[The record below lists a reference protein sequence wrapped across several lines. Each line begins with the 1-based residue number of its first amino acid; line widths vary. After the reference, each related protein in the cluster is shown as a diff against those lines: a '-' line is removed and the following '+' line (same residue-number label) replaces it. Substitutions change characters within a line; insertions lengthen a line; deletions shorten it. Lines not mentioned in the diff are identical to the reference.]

1 MFSLTMVIGDAQIE
15 RFTHIGRSLFSS
27 DNSLTLADKLK
38 ALMKPTQ
45 TLGLIQWFHEHK
57 QLPRTMGNSKM
68 KTVGVIGLGYVGL
81 PTAIGFHDAGFEVW
95 GVDVS
100 QRTVDMVMAGKNPTG
115 DPDVDDIVP
124 APGTERWH
132 ITNSTAEAVPHCD
145 VVLVTVPTP
154 ITHDLKPD
162 LSYVEAAGRAVFEA
176 IPKGSNTIVVL
187 ESTVYPGVTAQTW
200 MPIVDELGLVT
211 GEDVE
216 IAYCPERFNPGDPA
230 HGVRQVARV
239 IGCSNPEVGQALVSL
254 YSKLTSEDVRY
265 VGKLEVAEAAK
276 VIENVQRDINIALV
290 NELARIFPAL
300 DVDVEDVLS
309 AAATKWNFHR
319 YTPGVGVGGHC
330 IPVDPY
336 YMIQRA
342 ADVGVPAGLITAARA
357 VNRSMP
363 NHVAQVLVNILW
375 KAGLSAENTKVLLL
389 GWSYKAEVGDP
400 RETPA
405 EPLAEALHEK
415 GIGVGVY
422 DPHLEA
428 EGMPD
433 HVDWVGTLD
442 EAKGYD
448 MAVLVTAHKAC
459 VDLDWRRLLSQMN
472 TPLLYDGRRVLD
484 LPELESMG
492 WGVHAVGRPN

>member
-1 MFSLTMVIGDAQIE
+1 MGYTD
-15 RFTHIGRSLFSS
+15 LFSS
-27 DNSLTLADKLK
+27 NAES
-38 ALMKPTQ
+38 
-45 TLGLIQWFHEHK
+45 
-57 QLPRTMGNSKM
+57 GNL
-68 KTVGVIGLGYVGL
+68 TVGIIGLGYVGL

-95 GVDVS
+95 GVDIS
-100 QRTVDMVMAGKNPTG
+100 QRTVDMVKRGENPTG
-115 DPDVDDIVP
+115 DPDVDDIIP
-124 APGTERWH
+124 EPNSERWN
-132 ITNSTAEAVPHCD
+132 ITTSTSEAVPYCD

-154 ITHDLKPD
+154 ITEDLKPD
-162 LSYVEAAGRAVFEA
+162 LSYVQKAGRAVFESLE
-176 IPKGSNTIVVL
+176 KGSRTIVVL

-200 MPIVDELGLVT
+200 IPEVEELGLKIGV
-211 GEDVE
+211 DVE
-216 IAYCPERFNPGDPA
+216 IAYCPERFNPGDSA

-239 IGCSNPEVGQALVSL
+239 IGCSNPEVGEALVSL
-254 YSKLTSEDVRY
+254 YSKLTTEDVRY

-363 NHVAQVLVNILW
+363 SHVAGVLGDLMWN
-375 KAGLSAENTKVLLL
+375 AGVPAGEAKVLLL

-405 EPLAEALHEK
+405 EPLSETLISK
-415 GIGVGVY
+415 GIKVGAW
-422 DPHLEA
+422 DPHLDA
-428 EGMPD
+428 NDFPD
-433 HVDWVGTLD
+433 EIDVVTDLSQ
-442 EAKGYD
+442 ANGYD
-448 MAVLVTAHKAC
+448 MVVLVTAHKAC
-459 VDLDWRRLLSQMN
+459 LSVDWESLAKQMR
-472 TPLLYDGRRVLD
+472 TPILYDGRRVLD
-484 LPELESMG
+484 LDDLKSKG
-492 WGVHAVGRPN
+492 WNTFAVGRPV

>member
-1 MFSLTMVIGDAQIE
+1 MSKSDA
-15 RFTHIGRSLFSS
+15 S
-27 DNSLTLADKLK
+27 
-38 ALMKPTQ
+38 
-45 TLGLIQWFHEHK
+45 
-57 QLPRTMGNSKM
+57 
-68 KTVGVIGLGYVGL
+68 TVGIIGLGYVGL
-81 PTAIGFHDAGFEVW
+81 PTAIGFHDAGFNVW

-100 QRTVDMVMAGKNPTG
+100 QRSVEMILRGENPTG
-115 DPDVDDIVP
+115 DPDVDDIIP
-124 APGTERWH
+124 EPGVERWN
-132 ITNSTAEAVPHCD
+132 ITMSTSEAVPHCD

-162 LSYVEAAGRAVFEA
+162 LSYVAAAGRAVFEA

-187 ESTVYPGVTAQTW
+187 ESTVYPGVTTETW
-200 MPIVDELGLVT
+200 LPIIEELGLVI

-239 IGCSNPEVGQALVSL
+239 IGCSNPEVGNRLVEL

-363 NHVAQVLVNILW
+363 SHVAGVVTDLMWNAHVP
-375 KAGLSAENTKVLLL
+375 AGDAKVLLL

-405 EPLAEALHEK
+405 EPLAATLLGK
-415 GIGVGVY
+415 NIRVGAW
-422 DPHLEA
+422 DPHIESTLYPEGVVAVDEITDA
-428 EGMPD
+428 EG
-433 HVDWVGTLD
+433 
-442 EAKGYD
+442 YD
-448 MAVLVTAHKAC
+448 LVILVTAHKAC
-459 VDLDWRRLLSQMN
+459 LEIDWKGLLAKMR

-484 LPELESMG
+484 LDKLESMG
-492 WGVHAVGRPN
+492 WKTHAVGKPV

>member
-1 MFSLTMVIGDAQIE
+1 MAQTAQFGERTATGDLTIGI
-15 RFTHIGRSLFSS
+15 
-27 DNSLTLADKLK
+27 
-38 ALMKPTQ
+38 
-45 TLGLIQWFHEHK
+45 
-57 QLPRTMGNSKM
+57 
-68 KTVGVIGLGYVGL
+68 IGLGYVGL
-81 PTAIGFHDAGFEVW
+81 PTAIGFHDAGFNVW

-100 QRTVDMVMAGKNPTG
+100 QRTVDMVKAGKNPTG

-132 ITNSTAEAVPHCD
+132 ITTSSAEAVPHCD
-145 VVLVTVPTP
+145 VILVTVPTP

-200 MPIVDELGLVT
+200 MPIVEELGLVI

-216 IAYCPERFNPGDPA
+216 IAYCPERFNPGDAA

-239 IGCSNPEVGQALVSL
+239 IGCSNPEVGAALVAL
-254 YSKLTSEDVRY
+254 YQRLTSEDVRY

-363 NHVAQVLVNILW
+363 SHVAGVLGDIMWNAKV
-375 KAGLSAENTKVLLL
+375 SADDARVLLL

-405 EPLAEALHEK
+405 EPLAQTLMSK
-415 GIGVGVY
+415 GITVAAW
-422 DPHLEA
+422 DPHLENDMFP
-428 EGMPD
+428 EGVVSVSD
-433 HVDWVGTLD
+433 IGS
-442 EAKGYD
+442 AQGYD
-448 MAVLVTAHKAC
+448 MVVLVTAHEAC
-459 VDLDWRRLLSQMN
+459 LTLDWQHLLSGMR

-484 LPELESMG
+484 LNALQGMG
-492 WGVHAVGRPN
+492 WSTFAVGKPLVNHQ

>member
-1 MFSLTMVIGDAQIE
+1 MINQRIDELTPLRLCMSHV
-15 RFTHIGRSLFSS
+15 L
-27 DNSLTLADKLK
+27 L
-38 ALMKPTQ
+38 
-45 TLGLIQWFHEHK
+45 
-57 QLPRTMGNSKM
+57 SKVVNNTA
-68 KTVGVIGLGYVGL
+68 KVGIIGLGYVGL
-81 PTAIGFHDAGFEVW
+81 PTAIGFHDAGFTVW

-100 QRTVDMVMAGKNPTG
+100 ERTVNMVLNGQNPTG
-115 DPDVDDIVP
+115 DPDVNDIVP
-124 APGTERWH
+124 KPGTSRWH
-132 ITNSTAEAVPHCD
+132 ITASASEAVPNCD

-162 LSYVEAAGRAVFEA
+162 LSYVEKAGRDVFNNLK
-176 IPKGSNTIVVL
+176 KGSKTIVVL
-187 ESTVYPGVTAQTW
+187 ESTVYPGVTGQIW
-200 MPIVDELGLVT
+200 HPIIEELGLEI

-216 IAYCPERFNPGDPA
+216 IAYCPERFNPGDAA
-230 HGVRQVARV
+230 HGVRKVARV
-239 IGCSNPEVGQALVSL
+239 VGCSNPNVGEALVSL

-290 NELARIFPAL
+290 NELATILPAL

-363 NHVAQVLVNILW
+363 SHVAGVLSDLMWN
-375 KAGLSAENTKVLLL
+375 AGVPAGDAKVLLL

-405 EPLAEALHEK
+405 EPLAETLMAK
-415 GIGVGVY
+415 GVKVGAW
-422 DPHLEA
+422 DPHIDCSEYPKSVEVISEIENA
-428 EGMPD
+428 R
-433 HVDWVGTLD
+433 
-442 EAKGYD
+442 GYD
-448 MAVLVTAHKAC
+448 IAVLVTAHKAC
-459 VDLDWRRLLSQMN
+459 LELDYSELLTQMR

-484 LPELESMG
+484 LGALEQLG
-492 WGVHAVGRPN
+492 WQTYAVGKPV

>member
-1 MFSLTMVIGDAQIE
+1 MGYSSKFPQDAKDGQLTI
-15 RFTHIGRSLFSS
+15 
-27 DNSLTLADKLK
+27 
-38 ALMKPTQ
+38 
-45 TLGLIQWFHEHK
+45 
-57 QLPRTMGNSKM
+57 
-68 KTVGVIGLGYVGL
+68 GVIGLGYVGL
-81 PTAIGFHDAGFEVW
+81 PTAIGFHDAGFNVW

-100 QRTVDMVMAGKNPTG
+100 QRTVDMVRAGENPTG

-124 APGTERWH
+124 GPGTDRWH
-132 ITNSTAEAVPHCD
+132 ITTSSAEAVPHCD
-145 VVLVTVPTP
+145 AILVTVPTP

-162 LSYVEAAGRAVFEA
+162 LSYVAGAGRDVFQS
-176 IPKGSNTIVVL
+176 IPKGSRTIVVL

-200 MPIVDELGLVT
+200 MPIIEKLGLVI
-211 GEDVE
+211 GEDLE

-239 IGCSNPEVGQALVSL
+239 IGCSNPDVGEALVAL
-254 YSKLTSEDVRY
+254 YQKLTSEDVRY

-363 NHVAQVLVNILW
+363 SHVAGVLTDIMW
-375 KAGLSAENTKVLLL
+375 SAKVPAAEAKVLLL

-405 EPLAEALHEK
+405 EPLAETLMAK
-415 GIGVGVY
+415 GITVGAW
-422 DPHLEA
+422 DPHLESSMFPEGVIA
-428 EGMPD
+428 ETD
-433 HVDWVGTLD
+433 VS
-442 EAKGYD
+442 EANGYD
-448 MAVLVTAHKAC
+448 MVVLVTAHKAC
-459 VDLDWRRLLSQMN
+459 LDLDWQTLLSNMR
-472 TPLLYDGRRVLD
+472 TPLLYDGRRVLNLD
-484 LPELESMG
+484 TLKSIG
-492 WGVHAVGRPN
+492 WQCYAVGKPLGE

>member
-1 MFSLTMVIGDAQIE
+1 MDWVNRLASVSSNSEISIGI
-15 RFTHIGRSLFSS
+15 
-27 DNSLTLADKLK
+27 
-38 ALMKPTQ
+38 
-45 TLGLIQWFHEHK
+45 
-57 QLPRTMGNSKM
+57 
-68 KTVGVIGLGYVGL
+68 IGLGYVGL
-81 PTAIGFHDAGFEVW
+81 PTAIGFHDAGFTVW

-100 QRTVDMVMAGKNPTG
+100 QKTVDTIRAGKNPTG
-115 DPDVDDIVP
+115 DPDVDEIVP
-124 APGTERWH
+124 QPGTENWH
-132 ITNSTAEAVPHCD
+132 ITTSASEAVPHCD
-145 VVLVTVPTP
+145 VILVTVPTP
-154 ITHDLKPD
+154 ITEDLKPD
-162 LSYVEAAGRAVFEA
+162 LSYVESAGFDVFRSIERDS
-176 IPKGSNTIVVL
+176 KTIVVL

-200 MPIVDELGLVT
+200 LPIIEELGLII
-211 GEDVE
+211 GKDVE

-239 IGCSNPEVGQALVSL
+239 IGCSNPEVGNTLVDL

-290 NELARIFPAL
+290 NELARIFPAM

-342 ADVGVPAGLITAARA
+342 SDVGVPAGLITAARA

-363 NHVAQVLVNILW
+363 SHVAGVVSDLMW
-375 KAGLSAENTKVLLL
+375 SAGVPAGEAKVLLL

-405 EPLAEALHEK
+405 EPLTAALIEK
-415 GIGVGVY
+415 RIIVGVW
-422 DPHLEA
+422 DPHIDSSLYP
-428 EGMPD
+428 EGVVP
-433 HVDWVGTLD
+433 VEEISEV
-442 EAKGYD
+442 EGYD
-448 MAVLVTAHKAC
+448 MVILVTAHKAC
-459 VDLDWRRLLSQMN
+459 LEIDWRALLDKMR
-472 TPLLYDGRRVLD
+472 TPIVYDGRRVLD
-484 LPELESMG
+484 LKNLETFG
-492 WGVHAVGRPN
+492 WETYAVGRPVRRN

>member
-1 MFSLTMVIGDAQIE
+1 MLNCRGPVLWSMGYTDSFFSNAE
-15 RFTHIGRSLFSS
+15 
-27 DNSLTLADKLK
+27 
-38 ALMKPTQ
+38 
-45 TLGLIQWFHEHK
+45 LGNL
-57 QLPRTMGNSKM
+57 
-68 KTVGVIGLGYVGL
+68 TVGIIGLGYVGL

-95 GVDVS
+95 GVDIS
-100 QRTVDMVMAGKNPTG
+100 QRTVDMVKQGENPTE
-115 DPDVDDIVP
+115 DPDVDDIIP
-124 APGTERWH
+124 APNSERWN
-132 ITNSTAEAVPHCD
+132 ITTSTSEAVPHCD

-154 ITHDLKPD
+154 ITEDLKPD
-162 LSYVEAAGRAVFEA
+162 LSYVQKAGRAVFESLE
-176 IPKGSNTIVVL
+176 KGSRTIVVL

-200 MPIVDELGLVT
+200 IPEVEELGLEIGV
-211 GEDVE
+211 DVE

-239 IGCSNPEVGQALVSL
+239 IGCSNPEVGAALVSL
-254 YSKLTSEDVRY
+254 YQRLTSEDVRY
-265 VGKLEVAEAAK
+265 VGNLEVAEAAK

-363 NHVAQVLVNILW
+363 SHVAGVLSDLMW
-375 KAGLSAENTKVLLL
+375 TAGVAASDAKVLLL

-405 EPLAEALHEK
+405 EPLAETLMSK
-415 GIGVGVY
+415 GITVGAW
-422 DPHLEA
+422 DPHLDDGSYP
-428 EGMPD
+428 EGVEVVSD
-433 HVDWVGTLD
+433 ISS
-442 EAKGYD
+442 AQGYD

-459 VDLDWRRLLSQMN
+459 VSLDWASLAKQMR
-472 TPLLYDGRRVLD
+472 TPLIYDGRRVLD
-484 LPELESMG
+484 LDELKSSG
-492 WGVHAVGRPN
+492 WNAFAVGRPV

>member
-1 MFSLTMVIGDAQIE
+1 MGWDSYFADLAKDGSLTIGI
-15 RFTHIGRSLFSS
+15 
-27 DNSLTLADKLK
+27 
-38 ALMKPTQ
+38 
-45 TLGLIQWFHEHK
+45 
-57 QLPRTMGNSKM
+57 
-68 KTVGVIGLGYVGL
+68 IGLGYVGL
-81 PTAIGFHDAGFEVW
+81 PTAIGFHDAGFTVW

-100 QRTVDMVMAGKNPTG
+100 KRTVDMVLQGKNPTG

-124 APGTERWH
+124 KPGTERWH
-132 ITNSTAEAVPHCD
+132 ITTSAAEAVPNCD

-162 LSYVEAAGRAVFEA
+162 LSYVEGAGRDVFQA
-176 IPKGSNTIVVL
+176 IKKGTNTIVVL

-200 MPIVDELGLVT
+200 HPIIEELELVI

-239 IGCSNPEVGQALVSL
+239 IGCSNPEVGEALVSL
-254 YSKLTSEDVRY
+254 YSKLTTEDVRY

-363 NHVAQVLVNILW
+363 SHVAGVLSDLMWN
-375 KAGLSAENTKVLLL
+375 AGVPAGAAKVLLL

-405 EPLAEALHEK
+405 EPLAQTLMSK
-415 GIGVGVY
+415 GIGVGAW
-422 DPHLEA
+422 DPHIESTDYP
-428 EGMPD
+428 EGVTVIED
-433 HVDWVGTLD
+433 ISDAQD
-442 EAKGYD
+442 YD
-448 MAVLVTAHKAC
+448 IAVLVTAHRAC
-459 VDLDWRRLLSQMN
+459 LELDWQSLLGNMR
-472 TPLLYDGRRVLD
+472 TPLLYDGRRVLN
-484 LPELESMG
+484 LSELETMG
-492 WGVHAVGRPN
+492 WQTHAVGRPV

>member
-1 MFSLTMVIGDAQIE
+1 MEEGASTDFSTIGI
-15 RFTHIGRSLFSS
+15 
-27 DNSLTLADKLK
+27 
-38 ALMKPTQ
+38 
-45 TLGLIQWFHEHK
+45 
-57 QLPRTMGNSKM
+57 
-68 KTVGVIGLGYVGL
+68 IGLGYVGL
-81 PTAIGFHDAGFEVW
+81 PTAIGFHDAGFNVW

-100 QRTVDMVMAGKNPTG
+100 ERTVNLVKQGKNPTG

-124 APGTERWH
+124 KPGAARWN
-132 ITNSTAEAVPHCD
+132 ITTSTAEAVPNCD

-154 ITHDLKPD
+154 ITKDLKPD
-162 LSYVEAAGRAVFEA
+162 LSYVEAAGRDVFSS
-176 IPKGSNTIVVL
+176 IKKGSNTIVVL
-187 ESTVYPGVTAQTW
+187 ESTVYPGVTSHTW
-200 MPIVDELGLVT
+200 LPIIEELGLEI
-211 GEDVE
+211 GKDVE
-216 IAYCPERFNPGDPA
+216 IAYCPERFNPGDSA

-239 IGCSNPEVGQALVSL
+239 IGCSNPEVGEALVGL

-363 NHVAQVLVNILW
+363 SHVGGVIIDILW
-375 KAGLSAENTKVLLL
+375 NANVSANDAKVLLL

-405 EPLAEALHEK
+405 EPLAQTLNSK
-415 GIGVGVY
+415 GIQVGVW
-422 DPHLEA
+422 DPHLEDEMYPDFVHPVSNINDA
-428 EGMPD
+428 EG
-433 HVDWVGTLD
+433 
-442 EAKGYD
+442 YD
-448 MAVLVTAHKAC
+448 VAILVTAHKAC
-459 VDLDWRRLLSQMN
+459 TEIDWTSLKGKMRN
-472 TPLLYDGRRVLD
+472 PIIYDGRRVLD
-484 LPELESMG
+484 IDALEEQG
-492 WGVHAVGRPN
+492 WDVYAVGRPL

>member
-1 MFSLTMVIGDAQIE
+1 MEEEASADFSTIGI
-15 RFTHIGRSLFSS
+15 
-27 DNSLTLADKLK
+27 
-38 ALMKPTQ
+38 
-45 TLGLIQWFHEHK
+45 
-57 QLPRTMGNSKM
+57 
-68 KTVGVIGLGYVGL
+68 IGLGYVGL
-81 PTAIGFHDAGFEVW
+81 PTAIGFHDAGFNVW

-100 QRTVDMVMAGKNPTG
+100 ERTVNLVKEGKNPTG

-124 APGTERWH
+124 KPGSVRWN
-132 ITNSTAEAVPHCD
+132 ITTSTSEAVPNCD

-154 ITHDLKPD
+154 ITKDLKPD
-162 LSYVEAAGRAVFEA
+162 LSYVEAAGRDVFSS
-176 IPKGSNTIVVL
+176 IKKGSNTIVVL
-187 ESTVYPGVTAQTW
+187 ESTVYPGVTSHTW
-200 MPIVDELGLVT
+200 LPIIEELGLEI
-211 GEDVE
+211 GKDVE
-216 IAYCPERFNPGDPA
+216 IAYCPERFNPGDSA

-239 IGCSNPEVGQALVSL
+239 IGCSNPKVGEDLVGL

-363 NHVAQVLVNILW
+363 SHVGGVISDILW
-375 KAGLSAENTKVLLL
+375 NANVSATDARVLLL

-405 EPLAEALHEK
+405 EPLAQTLNSK
-415 GIGVGVY
+415 GIQVGVW
-422 DPHLEA
+422 DPHLEEEMYPDFVIPVSEINDA
-428 EGMPD
+428 EG
-433 HVDWVGTLD
+433 
-442 EAKGYD
+442 YD
-448 MAVLVTAHKAC
+448 IAILVTAHKAC
-459 VDLDWRRLLSQMN
+459 TEIDWTSLKGKMRN
-472 TPLLYDGRRVLD
+472 PVIYDGRRVLD
-484 LPELESMG
+484 IDVLEEQG
-492 WGVHAVGRPN
+492 WDVYAVGRPL

>member
-1 MFSLTMVIGDAQIE
+1 MQ
-15 RFTHIGRSLFSS
+15 
-27 DNSLTLADKLK
+27 
-38 ALMKPTQ
+38 
-45 TLGLIQWFHEHK
+45 
-57 QLPRTMGNSKM
+57 
-68 KTVGVIGLGYVGL
+68 TVGIIGLGYVGL
-81 PTAIGFHDAGFEVW
+81 PTAIGFHDAGFNVW

-100 QRTVDMVMAGKNPTG
+100 QRTVDMVKAGQNPTG

-132 ITNSTAEAVPHCD
+132 ITTSTAEAVPHCD

-154 ITHDLKPD
+154 VTHDLKPD

-200 MPIVDELGLVT
+200 MPIVEELGLVI
-211 GEDVE
+211 GEDVS

-230 HGVRQVARV
+230 HGVRSVARV
-239 IGCSNPEVGQALVSL
+239 IGCADETVGHALVEL

-290 NELARIFPAL
+290 NELARIFPAM

-342 ADVGVPAGLITAARA
+342 ADVGVPAGLITAARS
-357 VNRSMP
+357 VNRTMP
-363 NHVAQVLVNILW
+363 NHVAGVLHDLLYQ
-375 KAGLSAENTKVLLL
+375 AGVPAGEGRVLLL
-389 GWSYKAEVGDP
+389 GWSYKPEVGDP

-405 EPLAEALHEK
+405 EPLAEALQAKNVH
-415 GIGVGVY
+415 VAAW
-422 DPHLEA
+422 DPHLEGSELPGSVEVISDLAHA
-428 EGMPD
+428 ENFD
-433 HVDWVGTLD
+433 L
-442 EAKGYD
+442 
-448 MAVLVTAHKAC
+448 AVLVTAHEAC
-459 VDLDWRRLLSQMN
+459 LNLDWSALLGRMRHN
-472 TPLLYDGRRVLD
+472 LVYDGRRVLD
-484 LPELESMG
+484 LEALSALG
-492 WGVHAVGRPN
+492 WQVHAVGRPHD

>member
-1 MFSLTMVIGDAQIE
+1 MSKSDA
-15 RFTHIGRSLFSS
+15 S
-27 DNSLTLADKLK
+27 
-38 ALMKPTQ
+38 
-45 TLGLIQWFHEHK
+45 
-57 QLPRTMGNSKM
+57 
-68 KTVGVIGLGYVGL
+68 TVGIIGLGYVGL
-81 PTAIGFHDAGFEVW
+81 PTAIGFHDAGFNVW

-100 QRTVDMVMAGKNPTG
+100 QRSVEMILRGENPTG
-115 DPDVDDIVP
+115 DPDVDDIIP
-124 APGTERWH
+124 EPGVERWN
-132 ITNSTAEAVPHCD
+132 ITMSTSEAVPHCD

-162 LSYVEAAGRAVFEA
+162 LSYVAAAGRAVFEA

-187 ESTVYPGVTAQTW
+187 ESTVYPGVTTETW
-200 MPIVDELGLVT
+200 LPIIEELGLVI

-239 IGCSNPEVGQALVSL
+239 IGCSNPVVGHKLVEL

-342 ADVGVPAGLITAARA
+342 ADVGVPAELITAARA
-357 VNRSMP
+357 VNRTMP
-363 NHVAQVLVNILW
+363 LHVASVLNEILY
-375 KAGLSAENTKVLLL
+375 KAGVPSGSAKVLML
-389 GWSYKAEVGDP
+389 GWSYKPEVGDP

-405 EPLAEALHEK
+405 APLANALISK
-415 GIGVGVY
+415 DISVYVY
-422 DPHLEA
+422 DPHIESSQFP
-428 EGMPD
+428 EGVNVVED
-433 HVDWVGTLD
+433 LAT
-442 EAKGYD
+442 ASGYD
-448 MAVLVTAHKAC
+448 LAILVTAHNES
-459 VDLDWRRLLSQMN
+459 VNIDWKGLGERMRN
-472 TPLLYDGRRVLD
+472 PILYDGRRVLD
-484 LPELESMG
+484 LESISAAG
-492 WGVHAVGRPN
+492 WKVYAVGKPI

>member
-1 MFSLTMVIGDAQIE
+1 MGLPSNFMDRAEGGD
-15 RFTHIGRSLFSS
+15 L
-27 DNSLTLADKLK
+27 
-38 ALMKPTQ
+38 
-45 TLGLIQWFHEHK
+45 
-57 QLPRTMGNSKM
+57 
-68 KTVGVIGLGYVGL
+68 TVGIIGLGYVGL

-100 QRTVDMVMAGKNPTG
+100 KRTVDMVLKGDNPTG

-124 APGTERWH
+124 KPGTKRWH
-132 ITNSTAEAVPHCD
+132 ITTSASEAVPNCD

-162 LSYVEAAGRAVFEA
+162 LSYVEAAGRDVFKS
-176 IPKGSNTIVVL
+176 ISRGSNTIVVL

-200 MPIVDELGLVT
+200 LPIIDELGLVI
-211 GEDVE
+211 GEDVD
-216 IAYCPERFNPGDPA
+216 IAYCPERFNPGDSA

-239 IGCSNPEVGQALVSL
+239 IGCSNPEVGEGLVAL

-290 NELARIFPAL
+290 NELAKIFPAL

-309 AAATKWNFHR
+309 AAATKWNFHK

-363 NHVAQVLVNILW
+363 SHVAGVLSDLMWASGVAAND
-375 KAGLSAENTKVLLL
+375 ARVLLL

-405 EPLAEALHEK
+405 EPLAETLMAK
-415 GIGVGVY
+415 GIKVATW
-422 DPHLEA
+422 DPHIDYGKYPDGVEVIREINEA
-428 EGMPD
+428 EGFD
-433 HVDWVGTLD
+433 II
-442 EAKGYD
+442 
-448 MAVLVTAHKAC
+448 VLVTAHRAC
-459 VDLDWRRLLSQMN
+459 LELNWEQLLTKMR

-484 LPELESMG
+484 LEALEQLG
-492 WGVHAVGRPN
+492 WKTYAVGKPV

>member
-1 MFSLTMVIGDAQIE
+1 MAQPADLATRAVIGDL
-15 RFTHIGRSLFSS
+15 TIG
-27 DNSLTLADKLK
+27 
-38 ALMKPTQ
+38 
-45 TLGLIQWFHEHK
+45 I
-57 QLPRTMGNSKM
+57 
-68 KTVGVIGLGYVGL
+68 IGLGYVGL
-81 PTAIGFHDAGFEVW
+81 PTAIGFHDSGFEVW

-100 QRTVDMVMAGKNPTG
+100 QRTVDMVRAGENPTG
-115 DPDVDDIVP
+115 DPDVNDIVP
-124 APGTERWH
+124 APGTERWN
-132 ITNSTAEAVPHCD
+132 ITTSTAEAVPHCD

-200 MPIVDELGLVT
+200 LPIVEELGLVI
-211 GEDVE
+211 GEDLE

-239 IGCSNPEVGQALVSL
+239 IGCSNPEIGEKLVQL

-375 KAGLSAENTKVLLL
+375 KAGLTAQNTKVLLL

-415 GIGVGVY
+415 GISVGVF
-422 DPHLEA
+422 DPHLSA
-428 EGMPD
+428 SGMPE
-433 HVDWVGTLD
+433 HVEWVDSL
-442 EAKGYD
+442 ESAQGYD

-459 VDLDWRRLLSQMN
+459 VDIDWSSLLAQMN
-472 TPLLYDGRRVLD
+472 HPILYDGRRVLD
-484 LPELESMG
+484 LSSLQQAG
-492 WGVHAVGRPN
+492 WQTYAVGKPI